1 MIFFSKS
8 KKHETYNLQMQVLIM
23 IFFFFYCKDYSYGS
37 AFVTVERGQLKKV
50 NRVKHGAFPYNLSQQ
65 YLSSV

>member
-1 MIFFSKS
+1 MISFSKS
-8 KKHETYNLQMQVLIM
+8 KKHETFNLQMQVLIM
-23 IFFFFYCKDYSYGS
+23 IFFFYCKDYSYGS

-50 NRVKHGAFPYNLSQQ
+50 NRVKQGAFPYTLSQQ

>member
-1 MIFFSKS
+1 
-8 KKHETYNLQMQVLIM
+8 MQVLIM
-23 IFFFFYCKDYSYGS
+23 IFFFYCKDYPYGS

-50 NRVKHGAFPYNLSQQ
+50 NRVKQGAFPYNLSQQ

>member
-8 KKHETYNLQMQVLIM
+8 KKHETYNQQMQVLIT
-23 IFFFFYCKDYSYGS
+23 IFFYCKDYSYGS

-50 NRVKHGAFPYNLSQQ
+50 NRVKQGAFPYNLSQQ